1 MRYWK
6 ISLRSEFRDARP
18 GEVKESH
25 QDFVDDPT
33 LQDPCPVSSVPET
46 DCSTGSSKHRIAIIF
61 SQNTL
66 QYVLNLCKGNYDY
79 LERLS
84 EPLLLYI
91 MTFLDLEDIALL
103 SQVSHTFQKLCNS
116 DRLWEHIVE
125 SSCDKVTAEMRALAQ
140 DIGWKQLFYT
150 NKLQLQLQ
158 LRRRRER
165 DGEGDAVTLSC
176 HYPPTSLPKKPAEHY
191 GKLEST
197 EIN

>member
-6 ISLRSEFRDARP
+6 ISLRSEFRGARP

-33 LQDPCPVSSVPET
+33 LQAQ
-46 DCSTGSSKHRIAIIF
+46 IAINF
-61 SQNTL
+61 GQNTL
-66 QYVLNLCKGNYDY
+66 QYVLNLCKGSYDY

-125 SSCDKVTAEMRALAQ
+125 SSCDKVTPEMRALAQ

-158 LRRRRER
+158 LRRRRKR
-165 DGEGDAVTLSC
+165 DGEGDGVTLSC
-176 HYPPTSLPKKPAEHY
+176 HHPPSSLPEGPAEHY
-191 GKLEST
+191 GKLECGHSASAT
-197 EIN
+197 ESI

>member
-33 LQDPCPVSSVPET
+33 LQAQ
-46 DCSTGSSKHRIAIIF
+46 IAIIF

>member
-6 ISLRSEFRDARP
+6 ISLRNEFRGARP

-33 LQDPCPVSSVPET
+33 LQAQ
-46 DCSTGSSKHRIAIIF
+46 IAIIF
-61 SQNTL
+61 GQKTL
-66 QYVLNLCKGNYDY
+66 HYVLNLCKGSYDY

-91 MTFLDLEDIALL
+91 MTFLELEDITLL

-125 SSCDKVTAEMRALAQ
+125 SSCDKVTPEMRALAQ

-158 LRRRRER
+158 LRRRRTR
-165 DGEGDAVTLSC
+165 DGDRITLSC
-176 HYPPTSLPKKPAEHY
+176 HYPPSSLPEKPAEHY
-191 GKLEST
+191 GKLECGLAAGANES
-197 EIN
+197 I